1 MLHSLSA
8 NQLLD
13 MTKLKLFFVINS
25 LTAGGA
31 ERVVTNLA
39 NYFNQEGFPVTIVCL
54 SYKEQVYTLDKG
66 VKLLY
71 LSNRGQKDQLFYRF
85 WFATMT
91 FFKLLK
97 ILIQEKP
104 GCVISFMT
112 SANLW
117 TGITCSLT
125 RTPFIVSER
134 TTPDNTINK
143 FNFLLKW
150 VCCLVYSKS
159 KAIVV
164 PARAM
169 EGCLKKNKSFQKLN
183 NFYLIKNYVSLFEPA
198 GMEQVHYKKF
208 ILGVGRLSYEK
219 GFDQLV
225 DAYSRINTPEI
236 DLIIAGDGNERDS
249 LLKRIKELGLSN
261 QVKLIGSKENLQ
273 DYYLQAELFVLPSRN
288 EGYPNAL
295 IEAMSMGCPS
305 IAMDCEFGPSEI
317 INNRRNGLLVED
329 KNIPMLAASMY
340 EVLNDAV
347 FKEKLSI
354 SGKLINQTNAQE
366 LITSKWEELILS

>member
-1 MLHSLSA
+1 MA
-8 NQLLD
+8 
-13 MTKLKLFFVINS
+13 KRKLFFVINS
-25 LTAGGA
+25 LTSGGA

-39 NYFNQEGFPVTIVCL
+39 NYFCQEGFPVTIVCL
-54 SYKEQVYTLDKG
+54 SYKEPVYAVDKE
-66 VKLLY
+66 VNILY
-71 LSNRGQKDQLFYRF
+71 LTKGEKKEQLFYRL
-85 WFATMT
+85 WYAMLT

-97 ILIQEKP
+97 LMIKEKP

-143 FNFLLKW
+143 FNFLLKS
-150 VCCLVYSKS
+150 VCCFVYSKS

-164 PARAM
+164 PAQAM

-183 NFYLIKNYVSLFEPA
+183 NFQLIKNYVNVFEPA

-225 DAYSRINTPEI
+225 EAYSKIQTPEI
-236 DLIIAGDGNERDS
+236 DLIIAGDGNERDQ
-249 LLKRIKELGLSN
+249 LIKRITELGLTN
-261 QVKLIGSKENLQ
+261 QVRLIGAKENLQ
-273 DYYLQAELFVLPSRN
+273 DYYLQAEMFVLPSRN

-305 IAMDCEFGPSEI
+305 IAMDCEFGPREI
-317 INNRRNGLLVED
+317 IENRRNGLLVED
-329 KNIPMLAASMY
+329 KNIFMLAASMS
-340 EVLNDAV
+340 EVLNDAA
-347 FKEKLSI
+347 FKKRLSLG
-354 SGKLINQTNAQE
+354 GKLIGKTNAQE
-366 LITSKWEELILS
+366 VITSKWEELILS

>member
-1 MLHSLSA
+1 MI
-8 NQLLD
+8 
-13 MTKLKLFFVINS
+13 KLKLFFVINS

-39 NYFNQEGFPVTIVCL
+39 NYFNEVGFSVTIVCL
-54 SYKEQVYTLDKG
+54 SYKEPVYAINKG
-66 VKLLY
+66 VKLIY
-71 LSNRGQKDQLFYRF
+71 LTNKDKRDHFFYRL
-85 WFATMT
+85 WFAAVT
-91 FFKLLK
+91 FFKLL
-97 ILIQEKP
+97 ILLIREKP

-117 TGITCSLT
+117 TGLTCSLT
-125 RTPFIVSER
+125 GTSFIVSER

-143 FNFLLKW
+143 FNFFLKW
-150 VCCLVYSKS
+150 ICYLVYSKS

-164 PARAM
+164 PAKAM

-183 NFYLIKNYVSLFEPA
+183 NFYLIKNYVNVFQQAS
-198 GMEQVHYKKF
+198 MEQVHYKKF

-219 GFDQLV
+219 GFDQLIE
-225 DAYSRINTPEI
+225 AYSKIHSPEI
-236 DLIIAGDGNERDS
+236 DLIIAGDGNERE
-249 LLKRIKELGLSN
+249 LLIKRITELGLSN
-261 QVKLIGSKENLQ
+261 QVRLIGSKENLQ

-317 INNRRNGLLVED
+317 IEHRSNGILVED
-329 KNIPMLAASMY
+329 KNILMLAESMS
-340 EVLNDAV
+340 EVLNDPA
-347 FKEKLSI
+347 FKERLSI
-354 SGKLINQTNAQE
+354 GGKLIGKTNAQE
-366 LITSKWEELILS
+366 VITSKWEALILS